1 MMRVTLQAIA
11 DDLGLSK
18 FAVSRALAGK
28 PGVSEETRRLISKR
42 ADELGYLGRATRP
55 KLPTIEI
62 ILHDWDIAN
71 SELWANVQRGA
82 QLEARS
88 CGYGTVVRW
97 MRDPRILGALE
108 RNATGFILIGP
119 HDRAMMEAAH
129 ASSVRVVALGSG
141 SAPLDT
147 IDRVSTTDAEAGA
160 YVASY
165 LHNLGHRNMLYVHG
179 EAGRYGRLERLRG
192 FRDTLST
199 LSGTHLQELAFDETI
214 GETAFRAE
222 FLGVLDDDAAPSA
235 IFCGSDGVAVT
246 VVSQLLRLG
255 IRVPEDVSVVG
266 FADYACATQI
276 TPNLTTIRMPSHE
289 LGAAAV
295 RLLLDRSRESY
306 GQEPRPAQRLMLVQT
321 LIERQ
326 STGPAVDTGWR
337 KRLRKLATAS

>member
-1 MMRVTLQAIA
+1 MIGRPQA
-11 DDLGLSK
+11 
-18 FAVSRALAGK
+18 RANK
-28 PGVSEETRRLISKR
+28 WSPKR

-97 MRDPRILGALE
+97 MRDPRILGELE

-165 LHNLGHRNMLYVHG
+165 LHDLGHRTMLYVHG

-199 LSGTHLQELAFDETI
+199 LSGTHLRELAFDETI
-214 GETAFRAE
+214 GEK
-222 FLGVLDDDAAPSA
+222 DAVSLLSGYP
-235 IFCGSDGVAVT
+235 CTCDGLPVA
-246 VVSQLLRLG
+246 G
-255 IRVPEDVSVVG
+255 P
-266 FADYACATQI
+266 
-276 TPNLTTIRMPSHE
+276 
-289 LGAAAV
+289 AV
-295 RLLLDRSRESY
+295 RLKRGRNPARQLH
-306 GQEPRPAQRLMLVQT
+306 QRPARA
-321 LIERQ
+321 RRPH
-326 STGPAVDTGWR
+326 GHA
-337 KRLRKLATAS
+337 